1 MLILNTSPPN
11 VEALGTPEIVGICV
25 GTAAFAVILISSAI
39 LFICVIVK
47 KFTTPESSTQHTGVS
62 DGETEGLLSG
72 RNTPQKYG
80 SSDGTVTLPRLT
92 CPSVLV
98 NSCVSLCFRIY
109 W

>member
-11 VEALGTPEIVGICV
+11 VDALGTPEIVGICV
-25 GTAAFAVILISSAI
+25 GAVITAILIGSVI

-47 KFTTPESSTQHTGVS
+47 KFRSPTQLTGMS

-72 RNTPQKYG
+72 RNTPPKYG

>member
-11 VEALGTPEIVGICV
+11 VETLGAPEIVGICV
-25 GTAAFAVILISSAI
+25 GAVIAAILIGSVI

-47 KFTTPESSTQHTGVS
+47 KFKTPKSPTQHTGVS

-72 RNTPQKYG
+72 RNTLPKYG

-92 CPSVLV
+92 CSSVLV

>member
-11 VEALGTPEIVGICV
+11 VETLGAPEIVGICV
-25 GTAAFAVILISSAI
+25 GAVIAAILIGSVI

-47 KFTTPESSTQHTGVS
+47 KFKPPKSSTQLTGMS

-72 RNTPQKYG
+72 RNTPPKYG
-80 SSDGTVTLPRLT
+80 NSDGTVTLPRLT
-92 CPSVLV
+92 CSSVLV

>member
-11 VEALGTPEIVGICV
+11 VEALGAPEIVGICV
-25 GTAAFAVILISSAI
+25 GAVIAAILIGSVI

-47 KFTTPESSTQHTGVS
+47 KFKTPKSPTQLTGMS

-72 RNTPQKYG
+72 RNTPPKYG
-80 SSDGTVTLPRLT
+80 NSDGTVTLPRLT
-92 CPSVLV
+92 CSSVLV